1 MRMIRG
7 GRKTYEW
14 MTYDW
19 RLAPPR
25 RGRWWITAA
34 LACAAAAAV
43 GGALLGSAGGPGHPA
58 DRTTP
63 GGGIA
68 RVSAI
73 TSTHSAGRLD
83 GR

>member
-7 GRKTYEW
+7 GRKAYDW

-25 RGRWWITAA
+25 RGRWLITAA

-68 RVSAI
+68 RVAAI
-73 TSTHSAGRLD
+73 TSTHPAAGLAGR
-83 GR
+83 